1 MKKTILLCA
10 LCALVGNT
18 FAQKE
23 IFDLTTYTPPP
34 GGGWK
39 KQPVESA
46 IVFSKEDAA
55 KGTYCMITLYK
66 AVPGTA
72 NSKENFDLAWESLVK
87 EMVTAST
94 APEMQPL
101 TTENGWETQS
111 GYAPFESDGNKGVA
125 LLVTASSNAKMV
137 NLIILTN
144 TDIYEKEMTAFLES
158 ISLKKQE
165 VNKQQTQT
173 PVTNNNIS
181 ILGTWLANAS
191 DQSSWRVNN
200 GVMST
205 ISRQYTFNTNGTYS
219 FITKTFDPLMDRMF
233 LGRESGTYQIS
244 GTNITIN
251 PQKSVL
257 QAWSKKNGDQWDK
270 LLNSQ
275 NIALEKVTYQ
285 FTKHYFEGTQKW
297 NLVLQAANVTKRDG
311 PFSGNTTF
319 ANSWYYGP
327 ISATNVAIKL
337 PN

>member
-1 MKKTILLCA
+1 MKTILIVSLSLLHVA
-10 LCALVGNT
+10 V

-23 IFDLTTYTPPP
+23 IFDLTTYTPPK
-34 GGGWK
+34 GWK
-39 KQPVESA
+39 KQSGESA
-46 IVFSKEDAA
+46 ILFSKEDAA

-72 NSKENFDLAWESLVK
+72 NAKENFDLAWSSVVK
-87 EMVTAST
+87 EMVTVSS
-94 APEMQPL
+94 APEMQPAA
-101 TTENGWETQS
+101 TENGWETQS

-125 LLVTASSNAKMV
+125 MLITASSFDKMV
-137 NLIILTN
+137 NMIILTN
-144 TDIYEKEMTAFLES
+144 TNVYEKEMTFFLES
-158 ISLKKQE
+158 VSLKKIE

-173 PVTNNNIS
+173 PVTNNNNTAI
-181 ILGTWLANAS
+181 IGTWLANAS

-205 ISRQYTFNTNGTYS
+205 ISRQYAFNANGTYS

-244 GTNITIN
+244 GTNITIS

-285 FTKHYFEGTQKW
+285 FAKHYFEGNQKW
-297 NLVLQAANVTKRDG
+297 NLVLQAGKVTKRDG
-311 PFSGNTTF
+311 PFSSNTTF
-319 ANSWYYGP
+319 SNAWYYGP
-327 ISATNVAIKL
+327 VSETNVAIKL
-337 PN
+337 PD